1 MKALVYKSV
10 GEVEIQ
16 ERPCP
21 KLIHPTDA
29 IIKITKTSIC
39 GSDLHIIKGH
49 VSTCATGRVLGHEGV
64 GIIEEAGSSVT
75 KHKNGDHVLL
85 TCMTSCSSCEFCR
98 KAMYSHCTSGGW
110 LLGNTIDGCQAE
122 YVRVPHADASLL
134 PVPSKADEGGLVMLS
149 DSFPTGYE
157 VGTLA
162 GKVSPGGTVVIIG
175 VGPIGMATLITAQWL
190 SPSIIVAVD
199 NDEGRLRT
207 AKEMGATHT
216 ATAATALEVVKSAT
230 GGRGC
235 DTVIE
240 AVGIPPTFA
249 LAQKLLAVGGT
260 LANVGVHGTKVE
272 LFLDELWSHN
282 ITIKTSLVDTVSAPM
297 LLGLVKS
304 GKLDP
309 TKLVTHSMAFLPPL
323 SSVTVLWAATDRI
336 CDTEFKFEEIEK
348 AYQTFGNA
356 AKHDCLKVLI
366 EMD

>member
-1 MKALVYKSV
+1 
-10 GEVEIQ
+10 
-16 ERPCP
+16 
-21 KLIHPTDA
+21 
-29 IIKITKTSIC
+29 
-39 GSDLHIIKGH
+39 
-49 VSTCATGRVLGHEGV
+49 
-64 GIIEEAGSSVT
+64 
-75 KHKNGDHVLL
+75 
-85 TCMTSCSSCEFCR
+85 
-98 KAMYSHCTSGGW
+98 
-110 LLGNTIDGCQAE
+110 
-122 YVRVPHADASLL
+122 
-134 PVPSKADEGGLVMLS
+134 MLS

-162 GKVSPGGTVVIIG
+162 GKVAPGGTVVIIG
-175 VGPIGMATLITAQWL
+175 VGPIGVASLITAQWL

-199 NDEGRLRT
+199 NDEGRLRA
-207 AKEMGATHT
+207 AKAMGATHT
-216 ATAATALEVVKSAT
+216 ATAATALEVVKAAT
-230 GGRGC
+230 DGKGC

-309 TKLVTHSMAFLPPL
+309 GKLVTHSKAL
-323 SSVTVLWAATDRI
+323 STHHSETNWHQLTI
-336 CDTEFKFEEIEK
+336 FCDAEFKFEEIEK
-348 AYQTFGNA
+348 AYETFGNA
-356 AKHDCLKVLI
+356 AKHECLKVLI